1 MSTTMTGAF
10 LPGGRRVDLRRVP
23 VPSPGHG
30 QVLLAIRASTIC
42 GSDLRAI
49 YREHLGHGPEA
60 YQGVVAGHEPA
71 GEVVAVGPGV
81 ASPRIGDRVAV
92 YHISGCGT
100 CADCRMGYQIS
111 CTSPARAAYGWQR
124 DGGHAEFMVAEARD
138 CILLPDFLTYLDG
151 ACCACGFG
159 TAYEALCRIAPS
171 GKDQLLVVG
180 TGPVGMAAGL
190 LAGCLGVSRRV
201 GVDTSAQRLD
211 LARQLGAIDDGVL
224 AGDAALQAL
233 REASNGGFETTMD
246 CSGSAAGRTLAVR
259 AARRYGRCVLVG
271 EGGRLEL
278 DASPDVIHQQL
289 RIEGSWV
296 TSTWRLQG
304 LVDNLARWQLHPE
317 IVVTGRHPLA
327 QAAEAYREADAG
339 TSGKIGIVL
348 SP

>member
-1 MSTTMTGAF
+1 MRDTMNAAF
-10 LPGGRRVDLRRVP
+10 LPGGSRVERREVP
-23 VPSPGHG
+23 VPAPGHG
-30 QVLLAIRASTIC
+30 QVLLRVRASTIC

-71 GEVVAVGPGV
+71 GEVVSIGPGV
-81 ASPRIGDRVAV
+81 SSLGAGDRVAV
-92 YHISGCGT
+92 YHISGCGV

-124 DGGHAEFMVAEARD
+124 DGGHAEFLLAEARD
-138 CILLPDFLTYLDG
+138 CVKLPDFLTYLDG

-171 GKDQLLVVG
+171 GKDTLLIVG

-190 LAGCLGVSRRV
+190 LARCLGVTRRV
-201 GVDTSAQRLD
+201 GVDTSPQRLD
-211 LARQLGAIDDGVL
+211 LAKRLGAIDEGVL
-224 AGDAALQAL
+224 AGEDALDAVRA
-233 REASNGGFETTMD
+233 ASGGGFEATMD
-246 CSGSAAGRTLAVR
+246 CSGSAPGRTLAVR

-296 TSTWRLQG
+296 TSTWRLRE
-304 LVDNLARWQLHPE
+304 LVANLARWQLHPE
-317 IVVTGRHPLA
+317 VIVTGRYALA
-327 QAAEAYREADAG
+327 DAAEAYREADAG
-339 TSGKIGIVL
+339 ASGKVGIVA
-348 SP
+348 

>member
-1 MSTTMTGAF
+1 MTATMTGAF
-10 LPGGRRVDLRRVP
+10 LPGGRRVELKQVP
-23 VPSPGHG
+23 VPTPGHG
-30 QVLLAIRASTIC
+30 QVLLRVRASTIC

-60 YQGVVAGHEPA
+60 YQGVIGGHEPA
-71 GEVVAVGPGV
+71 GEVVEVGPGV
-81 ASPRIGDRVAV
+81 ESLQNGDRVAV

-100 CADCRMGYQIS
+100 CADCRMGYHIS
-111 CTSPARAAYGWQR
+111 CGSPSRAAYGWQR
-124 DGGHAEFMVAEARD
+124 DGGHAEFLLAEAGD
-138 CILLPDFLTYLDG
+138 CVVLPDFLTYLDG

-171 GKDQLLVVG
+171 GRDRLLIVG

-190 LAGCLGVSRRV
+190 LARCLGVSRRI
-201 GVDTSAQRLD
+201 GVDTSAERLE
-211 LARQLGAIDDGVL
+211 LAKRLGAIDQGIL
-224 AGDAALQAL
+224 ADDAALPAL
-233 REASNGGFETTMD
+233 STASDGGFEATMD
-246 CSGSAAGRTLAVR
+246 CSGSSAGRALAVR

-296 TSTWRLQG
+296 TSTWRLQE

-317 IVVTGRHPLA
+317 IVVTGRYPLTE
-327 QAAEAYREADAG
+327 AAAAYHEADAG
-339 TSGKIGIVL
+339 ASGKIGIVV
-348 SP
+348 

>member
-1 MSTTMTGAF
+1 MTATMTGAF
-10 LPGGRRVDLRRVP
+10 LPGSRRIELRRVP

-30 QVLLAIRASTIC
+30 QVLLRVQASTIC

-60 YQGVVAGHEPA
+60 YQGVIGGHEPA
-71 GEVVAVGPGV
+71 GEVVEVGPGV
-81 ASPRIGDRVAV
+81 ASLTAGDRVAV

-111 CTSPARAAYGWQR
+111 CGSPTRAAYGWQR
-124 DGGHAEFMVAEARD
+124 DGGHAEFLLAEARD
-138 CILLPDFLTYLDG
+138 CLVLPDFLTYLDG
-151 ACCACGFG
+151 SCCACGFG

-171 GKDQLLVVG
+171 GRDRLLIVG

-190 LAGCLGVSRRV
+190 LAGRLGVTRRV
-201 GVDTSAQRLD
+201 AVDTSAQRLK
-211 LARQLGAIDDGVL
+211 LAVELGAIDEGVL
-224 AGDAALQAL
+224 ADGALAAVLAV
-233 REASNGGFETTMD
+233 SDGGFEATMD
-246 CSGSAAGRTLAVR
+246 CSGSAQGRALAVR

-296 TSTWRLQG
+296 TSTWRLQE

-317 IVVTGRHPLA
+317 IIVTGRYPLA
-327 QAAEAYREADAG
+327 EAAEAYREADAG
-339 TSGKIGIVL
+339 TSGKVGIVADR
-348 SP
+348 

>member
-1 MSTTMTGAF
+1 MTGAF
-10 LPGGRRVDLRRVP
+10 LPGGRQVELKQVP
-23 VPSPGHG
+23 VPTAGHG
-30 QVLLAIRASTIC
+30 QVLLRVRASTIC

-60 YQGVVAGHEPA
+60 YQGVIGGHEPA
-71 GEVVAVGPGV
+71 GEVVEVGPGV
-81 ASPRIGDRVAV
+81 DSLHPGDRVAV

-124 DGGHAEFMVAEARD
+124 DGGHAEFLVAEARD
-138 CILLPDFLTYLDG
+138 CVRLPDFLTFLDG

-159 TAYEALCRIAPS
+159 TAYEALCRIEPS
-171 GKDQLLVVG
+171 GRDRLLIVG

-190 LAGCLGVSRRV
+190 LARHLGVSQRV
-201 GVDTSAQRLD
+201 GVDTSQERLE
-211 LARQLGAIDDGVL
+211 LAVRLGAVDEGVL
-224 AGDAALQAL
+224 AGDEALPAL
-233 REASNGGFETTMD
+233 LEATDGGFETTMD
-246 CSGSAAGRTLAVR
+246 CSGSAPGRALAVR

-278 DASPDVIHQQL
+278 DASPDIIHQQL

-296 TSTWRLQG
+296 TSTWRLQE

-317 IVVTGRHPLA
+317 VIVTGRYPLVD
-327 QAAEAYREADAG
+327 AAAAYEEADAG
-339 TSGKIGIVL
+339 ASGKVGIV
-348 SP
+348 S

>member
-1 MSTTMTGAF
+1 MTAMMTGAF
-10 LPGGRRVDLRRVP
+10 LPGGSRVELKQVP
-23 VPSPGHG
+23 VPTPGHG
-30 QVLLAIRASTIC
+30 QVLLRVRASTIC

-60 YQGVVAGHEPA
+60 YQGVIGGHEPA
-71 GEVVAVGPGV
+71 GEVVEVGPGV
-81 ASPRIGDRVAV
+81 GSLDVGDRVAV

-111 CTSPARAAYGWQR
+111 CTSAGRAAYGWQR
-124 DGGHAEFMVAEARD
+124 DGGHAEFLLAEARD
-138 CILLPDFLTYLDG
+138 CVVLPDFLTFLDG

-171 GKDQLLVVG
+171 GKDRLLIVG

-190 LAGCLGVSRRV
+190 LARCLGVSHRV
-201 GVDTSAQRLD
+201 GVDTSPERLE
-211 LARQLGAIDDGVL
+211 LAKRLGAIDDGVL
-224 AGDAALQAL
+224 AGDDALPALLAATD
-233 REASNGGFETTMD
+233 GGFEATMD
-246 CSGSAAGRTLAVR
+246 CSGSAAGRALAVR

-296 TSTWRLQG
+296 TSTWRLQE

-317 IVVTGRHPLA
+317 VIVTGRYALA
-327 QAAEAYREADAG
+327 DAAAAYQEADAG
-339 TSGKIGIVL
+339 ASGKIGIVA
-348 SP
+348 

>member
-1 MSTTMTGAF
+1 MSTTMTGVF

-30 QVLLAIRASTIC
+30 QVLLRMRASTIC

-49 YREHLGHGPEA
+49 YREHLGRGAEA
-60 YQGVVAGHEPA
+60 YQGVIAGHEPA
-71 GEVVAVGPGV
+71 GDVVAVGPGV
-81 ASPRIGDRVAV
+81 AGLATGDRVVV

-100 CADCRMGYQIS
+100 CPDCRMGYQIS

-124 DGGHAEFMVAEARD
+124 DGGHAEFLLAEARD
-138 CILLPDFLTYLDG
+138 CVVLPDFLSYLDG

-159 TAYEALCRIAPS
+159 TAYEALCRIGLS
-171 GKDQLLVVG
+171 GRDQLLIVG

-190 LAGCLGVSRRV
+190 LARCLGASRRV
-201 GVDTSAQRLD
+201 GVDTSRERLE
-211 LARQLGAIDDGVL
+211 LAKQLGAIDDGVL
-224 AGDAALQAL
+224 AGPDALQAV
-233 REASNGGFETTMD
+233 RDAGDGGFAATMD

-296 TSTWRLQG
+296 TSTWRLRE

-317 IVVTGRHPLA
+317 TVITGRYPLDW
-327 QAAEAYREADAG
+327 AAEAYREADAG
-339 TSGKIGIVL
+339 RSGKIGIFW
-348 SP
+348 

>member
-1 MSTTMTGAF
+1 MATTMTGAF
-10 LPGGRRVDLRRVP
+10 LPGGRRVEFRQVP
-23 VPSPGHG
+23 VPTPGHG
-30 QVLLAIRASTIC
+30 QVLLRVRASTIC

-60 YQGVVAGHEPA
+60 YQGVIGGHEPA
-71 GEVVAVGPGV
+71 GEVVEVGPGV
-81 ASPRIGDRVAV
+81 DTLNNGDRVAV

-111 CTSPARAAYGWQR
+111 CTSPTRAAYGWQR
-124 DGGHAEFMVAEARD
+124 DGGHAEFLLAEARD
-138 CILLPDFLTYLDG
+138 CVLLPDFLTYLDG

-159 TAYEALCRIAPS
+159 TAYEALCRIGPS
-171 GKDQLLVVG
+171 GKDQLLIVG

-190 LAGCLGVSRRV
+190 LAGRLGVTRRV

-211 LARQLGAIDDGVL
+211 LAKRLGAIDEGVL
-224 AGDAALQAL
+224 AANTALDVVRAA
-233 REASNGGFETTMD
+233 SDGGFEATMD
-246 CSGSAAGRTLAVR
+246 CSGSTAGRTLAVR

-289 RIEGSWV
+289 RLEGSWV
-296 TSTWRLQG
+296 TSTWRMQE

-317 IVVTGRHPLA
+317 VVVTGRYALSA
-327 QAAEAYREADAG
+327 AAEAYQEADAG
-339 TSGKIGIVL
+339 ASGKIAIVG
-348 SP
+348 

>member
-1 MSTTMTGAF
+1 MTATMTGAF
-10 LPGGRRVDLRRVP
+10 LPGGRRVELKQVP
-23 VPSPGHG
+23 VPTAGHG
-30 QVLLAIRASTIC
+30 QAVLRVRASTIC

-60 YQGVVAGHEPA
+60 YQGVIGGHEPA

-81 ASPRIGDRVAV
+81 ETLRAGDRVAV

-111 CTSPARAAYGWQR
+111 CTSPSRAAYGWQR
-124 DGGHAEFMVAEARD
+124 DGGHADLMLAEARD
-138 CILLPDFLTYLDG
+138 CIRLPDTLTYLDG

-171 GKDQLLVVG
+171 GRDRLLIVG

-190 LAGCLGVSRRV
+190 LARCLGVSHRT
-201 GVDTSAQRLD
+201 GVDTSQERLN
-211 LARQLGAIDDGVL
+211 LAVRLGAIDEGIL
-224 AGDAALQAL
+224 AGDEALPAL
-233 REASNGGFETTMD
+233 LSATDGGFETTMD
-246 CSGSAAGRTLAVR
+246 SSGSAQGRALAVR

-278 DASPDVIHQQL
+278 DVSPDVIHQQL

-296 TSTWRLQG
+296 TSTWRLQE
-304 LVDNLARWQLHPE
+304 LVDNLARWQVHPE
-317 IVVTGRHPLA
+317 VIVTGRYPLA
-327 QAAEAYREADAG
+327 EAATAYQEADTG
-339 TSGKIGIVL
+339 TSGKVAIVA
-348 SP
+348 

>member
-1 MSTTMTGAF
+1 MSETMIGAF
-10 LPGGRRVDLRRVP
+10 LPGGRRVELRRVP
-23 VPSPGHG
+23 VPRPGHG
-30 QVLLAIRASTIC
+30 QVLLRVRASTIC

-60 YQGVVAGHEPA
+60 YQGVIGGHEPA
-71 GEVVAVGPGV
+71 GEVVEVGPGV
-81 ASPRIGDRVAV
+81 DALTAGDRVAV

-124 DGGHAEFMVAEARD
+124 DGGHAEFLLAEARD
-138 CILLPDFLTYLDG
+138 CVVLPDFLTYLDG

-159 TAYEALCRIAPS
+159 TAYEALCRIGPS
-171 GKDQLLVVG
+171 GKDQLLIVG

-190 LAGCLGVSRRV
+190 LAGRLGVTRRV

-211 LARQLGAIDDGVL
+211 LAKRLGAIDEGVP
-224 AGDAALQAL
+224 AGEGALDVVRAA
-233 REASNGGFETTMD
+233 SDGGFETTMD
-246 CSGSAAGRTLAVR
+246 CSGSAAGRALAVR

-296 TSTWRLQG
+296 TSTWRMQE
-304 LVDNLARWQLHPE
+304 LVENLARWRLHPE
-317 IVVTGRHPLA
+317 IVVTGRYPLA
-327 QAAEAYREADAG
+327 DAAEAYQEADAG
-339 TSGKIGIVL
+339 ASGKVGIVA
-348 SP
+348 

>member
-1 MSTTMTGAF
+1 MSETMTAAF
-10 LPGGRRVDLRRVP
+10 LPGGSRVEFRQVP
-23 VPSPGHG
+23 VPTPGHG
-30 QVLLAIRASTIC
+30 QVLLRVRASTIC

-60 YQGVVAGHEPA
+60 YQGVVGGHEPA
-71 GEVVAVGPGV
+71 GEVVSVGPGV
-81 ASPRIGDRVAV
+81 SSLDTGDRVAV
-92 YHISGCGT
+92 YHISGCGV

-124 DGGHAEFMVAEARD
+124 DGGHAEFLLAEARD
-138 CILLPDFLTYLDG
+138 CVKLPEFLTYLDG

-190 LAGCLGVSRRV
+190 LARCLGVTRRV
-201 GVDTSAQRLD
+201 GVDTSPQRLE
-211 LARQLGAIDDGVL
+211 LAKRLGAIDEGVL
-224 AGDAALQAL
+224 AGEDALGAVRA
-233 REASNGGFETTMD
+233 ASGGGFETTMD
-246 CSGSAAGRTLAVR
+246 CSGSAPGRTLAVR

-296 TSTWRLQG
+296 TSTWRLRE
-304 LVDNLARWQLHPE
+304 LVENLARWRLHPE
-317 IVVTGRHPLA
+317 VIVTGRYALA
-327 QAAEAYREADAG
+327 EAAEAYREADAG
-339 TSGKIGIVL
+339 ASGKVGIVA
-348 SP
+348 

>member
-1 MSTTMTGAF
+1 MSETMIGAF
-10 LPGGRRVDLRRVP
+10 LPGGSRVEFRRVP
-23 VPSPGHG
+23 VPTPGHG
-30 QVLLAIRASTIC
+30 QVLLRVRASTIC

-49 YREHLGHGPEA
+49 YREHLGQGPEA

-81 ASPRIGDRVAV
+81 GRLNEGDRVAV
-92 YHISGCGT
+92 YHISGCGI

-124 DGGHAEFMVAEARD
+124 DGGHAEFLLAEARD
-138 CILLPDFLTYLDG
+138 CVVLPDFLTYLDG

-159 TAYEALCRIAPS
+159 TVYEALCRIAPS
-171 GKDQLLVVG
+171 GKDRLLIVG

-190 LAGCLGVSRRV
+190 LARCLGVTLRV

-211 LARQLGAIDDGVL
+211 LAQRLGAIDEGMVAGEGAL
-224 AGDAALQAL
+224 AAV
-233 REASNGGFETTMD
+233 RTASDGGFEATMD
-246 CSGSAAGRTLAVR
+246 CSGSAAGRALAVR

-296 TSTWRLQG
+296 TSTWRLQE
-304 LVDNLARWQLHPE
+304 LVDNLARWRLHPE
-317 IVVTGRHPLA
+317 VVVTARFALA
-327 QAAEAYREADAG
+327 DAAEAYREADAG
-339 TSGKIGIVL
+339 VSGKVGIVA
-348 SP
+348 

>member
-1 MSTTMTGAF
+1 MATTMTGAF
-10 LPGGRRVDLRRVP
+10 LPGGRRVEFRQVP
-23 VPSPGHG
+23 VPIPGHG
-30 QVLLAIRASTIC
+30 QVLLRVRASTIC

-60 YQGVVAGHEPA
+60 YQGVIGGHEPA
-71 GEVVAVGPGV
+71 GEVVEVGPGV
-81 ASPRIGDRVAV
+81 DTLNDGDRVAV

-124 DGGHAEFMVAEARD
+124 DGGHAEFLLAEARD
-138 CILLPDFLTYLDG
+138 CVVLPDFLTYLDG

-159 TAYEALCRIAPS
+159 TAYEALCRIGPS
-171 GKDQLLVVG
+171 GKDQLLIVG

-190 LAGCLGVSRRV
+190 LAGRLGVTRRV
-201 GVDTSAQRLD
+201 GVDTSTQRLD
-211 LARQLGAIDDGVL
+211 LAKRLGAIDEGVL
-224 AGDAALQAL
+224 AANTALDAVRA
-233 REASNGGFETTMD
+233 ASDGGFEATMD

-296 TSTWRLQG
+296 TSTWRMQELI
-304 LVDNLARWQLHPE
+304 DNLARWQLHPE
-317 IVVTGRHPLA
+317 VVVTGRYPLSA
-327 QAAEAYREADAG
+327 AAEAYQEADAG
-339 TSGKIGIVL
+339 ASGKTGIVG
-348 SP
+348 

>member
-1 MSTTMTGAF
+1 MTATMTGAF
-10 LPGGRRVDLRRVP
+10 LPGGSRVEFKQVP
-23 VPSPGHG
+23 VPTPGHG
-30 QVLLAIRASTIC
+30 QVLLRVRASTIC

-60 YQGVVAGHEPA
+60 YQGVVGGHEPA
-71 GEVVAVGPGV
+71 GEVVSVGPGV
-81 ASPRIGDRVAV
+81 ESLQVGARVAV

-124 DGGHAEFMVAEARD
+124 DGGHAEFMLAEARD
-138 CILLPDFLTYLDG
+138 CVVLPDFLTYLDG

-171 GKDQLLVVG
+171 GRDRLLIVG

-190 LAGCLGVSRRV
+190 LARCLGVSRLV
-201 GVDTSAQRLD
+201 GVDTSQERLD
-211 LARQLGAIDDGVL
+211 LAVRLGAIDDGVL
-224 AGDAALQAL
+224 AGDDALPALLAATD
-233 REASNGGFETTMD
+233 GGFEATMD

-296 TSTWRLQG
+296 TSTWRLQE

-317 IVVTGRHPLA
+317 IVVTGRYALA
-327 QAAEAYREADAG
+327 DAAAAYREADAG
-339 TSGKIGIVL
+339 ASGKIGIVA
-348 SP
+348 